1 MGRGTLFVISAPSG
15 AGKSSLIK
23 ALRAKMPV
31 SFSISH
37 TTREPRPGEADGV
50 HYHFVSKEAFRKMV
64 ENSEFAEWAEVH
76 GNLYGTSLRALDEAM
91 EKGEDVI
98 LDIDVQGALN
108 LRENT
113 DLKPVLVFIMPPS
126 LEELQ
131 KRLTLRG
138 DVDDEVIRRRLDNA
152 RGEMAQAGKYDYI
165 IVNDDFDKAVQDLGA
180 VILAGKPGNK
190 TSTKERPDLFG
201 SN

>member
-1 MGRGTLFVISAPSG
+1 MGRGALFVISAPSG

-23 ALRAKMPV
+23 ALREEMPV

-37 TTREPRPGEADGV
+37 TTRPPRPGEIDGV
-50 HYHFVSKEAFRKMV
+50 HYHFVTKEVFEKMV

-76 GNLYGTSLRALDEAM
+76 GNLYGTSFRALDEAM
-91 EKGEDVI
+91 EKGNDVI

-108 LRENT
+108 LREKT

-126 LEELQ
+126 LAELE

-152 RGEMAQAGKYDYI
+152 RGETAQAGKYDYI
-165 IVNDDFDKAVQDLGA
+165 IVNDNFDKAVQDLGA

-190 TSTKERPDLFG
+190 GSTKMRPDLFG